1 MLAALGLGPAE
12 EEIYR
17 LLVARGRAT
26 VHELAG
32 DGGRPE
38 SEVHEV
44 LTALSGRGIVV
55 TEAIDGAVPRF
66 AAAPPRWRSA
76 VNCGGFATS

>member
-17 LLVARGRAT
+17 LLVARGRVT
-26 VHELAG
+26 VHELAA

-38 SEVHEV
+38 PEVREV

-55 TEAIDGAVPRF
+55 TEAIDG
-66 AAAPPRWRSA
+66 PPGTR
-76 VNCGGFATS
+76 CG